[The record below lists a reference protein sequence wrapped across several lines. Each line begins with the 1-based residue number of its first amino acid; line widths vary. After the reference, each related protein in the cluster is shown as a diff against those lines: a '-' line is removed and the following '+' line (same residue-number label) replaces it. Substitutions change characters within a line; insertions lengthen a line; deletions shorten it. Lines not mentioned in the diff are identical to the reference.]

1 MTRQESTDAL
11 LSLTA
16 RTRTV
21 LTEAATELE
30 SLVAELRTQLD
41 KEEPDD
47 EPEPRR

>member
-1 MTRQESTDAL
+1 VTRQETTEAL
-11 LSLTA
+11 LSLTQ

-21 LTEAATELE
+21 LSAAATELE

-47 EPEPRR
+47 EAEPRR